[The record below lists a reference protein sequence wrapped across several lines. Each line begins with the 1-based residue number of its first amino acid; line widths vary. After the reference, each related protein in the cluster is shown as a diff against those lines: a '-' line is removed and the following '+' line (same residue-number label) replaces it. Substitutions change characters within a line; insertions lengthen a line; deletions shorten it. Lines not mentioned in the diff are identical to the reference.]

1 MSMSMQKGGVGV
13 LLVITTLKQTLS
25 NHAQT
30 ALLDLSLVTVSVF
43 FEIKTEWWDHA
54 LVRLLDDRFST
65 LLQLFYFQPQYSNII
80 ICNQSIVFDPFI
92 SLYQKRR
99 YIRPG
104 GNHADSRAFSA
115 YSPRILRAF
124 SARALCAENARRI
137 RGEYAENARRI
148 RVSATRTFRVFSA
161 HSPRT

>member
-80 ICNQSIVFDPFI
+80 ICNQSIFFDPFI
-92 SLYQKRR
+92 SLYQKGR
-99 YIRPG
+99 YIHVFPG
-104 GNHADSRAFSA
+104 EMG
-115 YSPRILRAF
+115 
-124 SARALCAENARRI
+124 
-137 RGEYAENARRI
+137 G
-148 RVSATRTFRVFSA
+148 
-161 HSPRT
+161 